1 MTTLL
6 PNFSLAALLS
16 QLGENAAA
24 EGLKKRGDIFC
35 AGASQDT
42 RTLRPGELF
51 VALSGDQFRGIEF
64 IAAAAAA
71 GAVAALAEE
80 EPEETPVI
88 PVLLVSSLRDRLGD
102 IAEMAYKT
110 KASGMRLFAV
120 TGTNGKTSTTTYIFR
135 LLRHLGVATGM
146 SASHLQVSGDDYRYS
161 ALTTPECLEL
171 HRSLF
176 EMRVAGATAAAVEV
190 SAHALDRHRVDGLQ
204 FEVAGFTNLAR
215 DHLDDFG
222 TMENYRSAKA
232 RLFTSE
238 HCRYG
243 VVNVTN
249 EHGSWILEHAGV
261 PCESIAPEGDWRL
274 DLSENLFTLRHKS
287 GMTLSRAGS
296 FSRVM
301 AENLAVATVMLHR
314 AGFQARELEESL
326 QKVDLQVPGRLER
339 FDLPRNS
346 IAVFLDYAH
355 TPAAVE
361 AAVATLEGFPE
372 ISVIIGA
379 SGNRDQGKRPE
390 MGFAAAYGTRV
401 IVTDQHPRREDPAL
415 IREAVKRGALLR
427 LPAASVFEAADPQQ
441 ALELAISLTKPGGA
455 ILWCG
460 PGDLDYREVGDAKIA
475 FSARKLIESRLS
487 VD

>member
-1 MTTLL
+1 ML
-6 PNFSLAALLS
+6 PPTFSLAALLS
-16 QLGENAAA
+16 QLGESSAA
-24 EGLKKRGDIFC
+24 EELSKLGDIACF
-35 AGASQDT
+35 GASQDT

-51 VALSGDQFRGIEF
+51 VALSGDQFRGSEF
-64 IAAAAAA
+64 ISEAAEA

-80 EPEETPVI
+80 EPEGTPAI
-88 PVLLVSSLRDRLGD
+88 PVFLVSSLRERLGD
-102 IAEMAYKT
+102 IAELAYQT
-110 KASGMRLFAV
+110 TASGMRLFAV
-120 TGTNGKTSTTTYIFR
+120 TGTNGKTSTTTYLFR
-135 LLRHLGVATGM
+135 LLRQLGVATGM
-146 SASHLQVSGDDYRYS
+146 SASHLQVSGDDFNYS

-176 EMRVAGATAAAVEV
+176 EMRAAGATAAAVEV
-190 SAHALDRHRVDGLQ
+190 SAHALDRHRVDGLH

-222 TMENYRSAKA
+222 TMENYRAAKA

-238 HCRYG
+238 HCKFG
-243 VVNVTN
+243 VINVTN
-249 EHGSWILEHAGV
+249 EHGSWILEHAEV
-261 PCESIAPEGDWRL
+261 PCDSIAPEGDWRL
-274 DLSENLFTLRHKS
+274 ELAENVFTLRHES
-287 GMTLSRAGS
+287 GISLSRPWT

-301 AENLAVATVMLHR
+301 AENLAVATAMLHR
-314 AGFQARELEESL
+314 AGFPASELSESL

-339 FDLPRNS
+339 FDLPKNS

-361 AAVATLEGFPE
+361 AAVATLAGFPE
-372 ISVIIGA
+372 ITVIIGA

-390 MGFAAAYGTRV
+390 MGFAAAQATRV

-415 IREAVKRGALLR
+415 IREAVRRGALLQ
-427 LPAASVFEAADPQQ
+427 LPPASVFDAGDPAQ
-441 ALELAISLTKPGGA
+441 ALDLAISLTKPGGA

-460 PGDLDYREVGDAKIA
+460 PGDLDYREVGDAKIS
-475 FSARKLIESRLS
+475 FSARRLIESRMS